1 MGQQQPVRIVDLWD
15 VRLRMATVRFGVWIT
30 VAICGAGTLYC
41 VATWEAGNRPLI
53 IGLLAVAITGSLAV
67 GALDAE
73 KIVRSR
79 WREPFFITWS
89 IIDIS
94 FIATIE
100 ALDGGARSPISFV
113 YVIPLIFA
121 ALSYPL
127 PAVCAISALDVAAAV
142 AVGALARNPE
152 WTYLA
157 FFAATLGCTAF
168 LCVWQARNHERQRRD
183 LARVS
188 RTDSLTESLNRRGFE
203 ERLDAELGESARGG
217 RPLTLVLIDLD
228 EFKAVNDTLG
238 HAAGDELLCW
248 VVETVRGS
256 LRPFDAIG
264 RLGGDEFA
272 ILLPGAARA
281 DALEVA
287 ARVREMLSKR
297 ISATMGV
304 ATFPLDGTNREELH
318 RRADAELYSAK
329 HGSKLLPTGDGRR
342 DLSWAASLAQT
353 VERRAAVP
361 SDHPSEVARYATAI
375 ARRLGWEGEELSLLG
390 LAGMLHDVGKV
401 TLPERILRG
410 PELLSPEE
418 HDLHVRS
425 HPVVGAELVSRVDG
439 LEPTVAWIRHS
450 HENWDGS
457 GYPDGLRGDAI
468 PSGARIL
475 HVAEAYASMT
485 SRRAYRSAMSADTA
499 LGELR
504 LGAGMQFDPVCVE
517 ALEAHLTG
525 SAEAA

>member
-15 VRLRMATVRFGVWIT
+15 VRLRMATVRFGVWVTI
-30 VAICGAGTLYC
+30 AICSAGVLYC
-41 VATWEAGNRPLI
+41 LATWEAGNRPLI
-53 IGLLAVAITGSLAV
+53 LGLLGAAMAGSFAV
-67 GALDAE
+67 GMLDAE
-73 KIVRSR
+73 KIVRSS
-79 WREPFFITWS
+79 WREPFFMTWS
-89 IIDIS
+89 LVDIA
-94 FIATIE
+94 FIATVE
-100 ALDGGARSPISFV
+100 ALDGGARSPITFV

-127 PAVCAISALDVAAAV
+127 PAVWAISVLNVTAAV
-142 AVGALARNPE
+142 MVGATVGSPD
-152 WTYLA
+152 WTYLG

-248 VVETVRGS
+248 VVKTVRGS

-281 DALEVA
+281 DALDVA
-287 ARVREMLSKR
+287 ARIRETLSKR
-297 ISATMGV
+297 ISATMGL

-318 RRADAELYSAK
+318 RRADAELYAAK
-329 HGSKLLPTGDGRR
+329 HGSKLLTTGEGRR

-361 SDHPSEVARYATAI
+361 NDHPSEVARYATAI

-390 LAGMLHDVGKV
+390 LAGMLHDVGKI

-410 PELLSPEE
+410 PDLLSPED
-418 HDLHVRS
+418 HDRHVRS
-425 HPVVGAELVSRVDG
+425 HPVVGAELVSRVEG
-439 LEPTVAWIRHS
+439 LEPAVAWIRHS

-457 GYPDGLRGDAI
+457 GYPDGLRGEAI
-468 PSGARIL
+468 PAGGRIL

-485 SRRAYRSAMSADTA
+485 STRAYRSAMNADTA
-499 LGELR
+499 LEELR
-504 LGAGMQFDPVCVE
+504 LGAGLQFDPACVE
-517 ALEAHLTG
+517 ALEAHLSG
-525 SAEAA
+525 SPEAA

>member
-1 MGQQQPVRIVDLWD
+1 MGQQQPVRVVDLWD

-30 VAICGAGTLYC
+30 VAICSAGVVYC
-41 VATWEAGNRPLI
+41 LTTWEDGNRPLI
-53 IGLLAVAITGSLAV
+53 LGLLGVAMAGSLAL

-73 KIVRSR
+73 KIVRSS
-79 WREPFFITWS
+79 WREPFFMTWS
-89 IIDIS
+89 VVDTA
-94 FIATIE
+94 FIATAE
-100 ALDGGARSPISFV
+100 ALDGGARSPITFV

-127 PAVCAISALDVAAAV
+127 PAVWAISILNVTAAV
-142 AVGALARNPE
+142 LVGATVGSPD
-152 WTYLA
+152 WTYLW

-168 LCVWQARNHERQRRD
+168 LCVWQARNHESQRRD

-248 VVETVRGS
+248 VVDTVRTS

-272 ILLPGAARA
+272 LLLPGAARA
-281 DALEVA
+281 DALDVA
-287 ARVREMLSKR
+287 ARVRDALSRR
-297 ISATMGV
+297 ISATMGL
-304 ATFPLDGTNREELH
+304 ATFPVDGTSREELH
-318 RRADAELYSAK
+318 RRADAELYAAK
-329 HGSKLLPTGDGRR
+329 HGSRLLPAAGAKR

-353 VERRAAVP
+353 VERRTAAP
-361 SDHPSEVARYATAI
+361 TDHASEVARFATAI
-375 ARRLGWEGEELSLLG
+375 ASRLGWEGEELSLLS
-390 LAGMLHDVGKV
+390 LAGMLHDVGMV
-401 TLPERILRG
+401 ALPDRILRG
-410 PELLSPEE
+410 PDLLSPED
-418 HDLHVRS
+418 HDLHVRP

-439 LEPTVAWIRHS
+439 LEPAVAWIRHS

-457 GYPDGLRGDAI
+457 GYPDGLAGEAI
-468 PSGARIL
+468 PAGSRIL

-485 SRRAYRSAMSADTA
+485 TRRSYHSAMNSDAA
-499 LGELR
+499 LEEIR
-504 LGAGMQFDPVCVE
+504 LGAGQQFDPACVE
-517 ALEAHLTG
+517 ALEAHLG

>member
-30 VAICGAGTLYC
+30 VAVCAAGSFYS
-41 VATWEAGNRPLI
+41 VATWQAGNRPLI
-53 IGLLAVAITGSLAV
+53 MGLLVVALVSSLAV

-79 WREPFFITWS
+79 WREPFFLTWS
-89 IIDIS
+89 FVDIA

-100 ALDGGARSPISFV
+100 ALDGGARSPITFV

-127 PAVCAISALDVAAAV
+127 PAVWAISILDVTAAV
-142 AVGALARNPE
+142 VVGATTGSPE

-168 LCVWQARNHERQRRD
+168 LCVWQARNHERQRND

-228 EFKAVNDTLG
+228 DFKGVNDTLG

-248 VVETVRGS
+248 VVGTVRAS

-272 ILLPGAARA
+272 VLLPGAARA

-287 ARVREMLSKR
+287 ARVRDTLSRR
-297 ISATMGV
+297 IFATMGL
-304 ATFPLDGTNREELH
+304 ATFPVDGTNREELH
-318 RRADAELYSAK
+318 RRADAELYAAK
-329 HGSKLLPTGDGRR
+329 HGSKLLPAGDAKR

-353 VERRAAVP
+353 VERRAAP
-361 SDHPSEVARYATAI
+361 PTDHAGEVARYATAI
-375 ARRLGWEGEELSLLG
+375 AGQLGWEGEDLSLLG
-390 LAGMLHDVGKV
+390 LAAMLHDVGMV
-401 TLPERILRG
+401 ALPDRILRG
-410 PELLSPEE
+410 PDLLSPEE
-418 HDLHVRS
+418 HDRHVRS

-439 LEPTVAWIRHS
+439 LEPAVAWIRHS

-457 GYPDGLRGDAI
+457 GYPDGLSGDAI
-468 PSGARIL
+468 PAGSRIL

-485 SRRAYRSAMSADTA
+485 SRRAYRSAMHAERA
-499 LGELR
+499 LEEIR
-504 LGAGMQFDPVCVE
+504 LSAGMQFDPACVE
-517 ALEAHLTG
+517 ALEVHLG